1 MTIFKTLL
9 LREWLQYKWVW
20 CGLVLT
26 CLVLMGLAVSVST
39 MNEVDLPTPEPIMLI
54 VAAITMGV
62 VMTVV
67 ILAAGWQLMLV
78 PRRDQQDRSIEYWA
92 SLPGSHAASLAAPI
106 VAHGVLMPIG
116 ALLAS
121 LAVGGPLGVWMAV
134 RELGPEALQQMQW
147 APLVQAWLWIS
158 ARLVVGMLLAALWL
172 APIMLFLMAAAAWLR
187 IWGAVLVVVLLQI
200 FTRLYDITVLKS
212 WMFDQLVGVRQAF
225 VASSTGSTIHFS
237 DENPFTM
244 EQFYDALFRIPRWAP
259 ADMLE
264 ALRHTANLQFVSGL
278 VLAGF
283 CFWLLVLQRK
293 RSL

>member
-20 CGLVLT
+20 CGLVGA
-26 CLVLMGLAVSVST
+26 CLLLMGLAVSVST

-54 VAAITMGV
+54 VAGVTLGV

-67 ILAAGWQLMLV
+67 ILAAAWQLMLV

-92 SLPGSHAASLAAPI
+92 SLPGSHASSLLAPI

-116 ALLAS
+116 ALVA
-121 LAVGGPLGVWMAV
+121 AIVIGAPLGVWMAV
-134 RELGPEALQQMQW
+134 RELGAEALQQMQW
-147 APLVQAWLWIS
+147 SPLILAWAWMS
-158 ARLVVGMLLAALWL
+158 MRLLLGMVLAALWL

-187 IWGAVLVVVLLQI
+187 IWGAALVVVVLQI
-200 FTRLYDITVLKS
+200 FTRLYDITLFKS
-212 WMFDQLVGVRQAF
+212 VMAAQLDGVRIAF
-225 VASSTGSTIHFS
+225 AASSQGTTIHAS
-237 DENPFTM
+237 DDQPFAM
-244 EQFYDALFRIPRWAP
+244 EQFYEVLFKIPQWAP
-259 ADMLE
+259 ADMVH
-264 ALRHTANLQFVSGL
+264 ALQHAAGVQFIGGL
-278 VLAGF
+278 IFAGL